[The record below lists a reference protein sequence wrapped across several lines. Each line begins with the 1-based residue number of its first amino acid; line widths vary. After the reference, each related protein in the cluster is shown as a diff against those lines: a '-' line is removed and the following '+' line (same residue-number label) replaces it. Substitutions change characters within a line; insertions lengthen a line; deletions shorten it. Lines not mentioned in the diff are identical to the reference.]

1 MNGGKVMWFIDPID
15 VNRDSLAFTG
25 ETMGL
30 SRNLNIEKD
39 LIYKYGARINNDII
53 YDNQC
58 ANELVPPNNSKSPG
72 LPWGFYPLLELQEHP
87 ITVNLDPI
95 KAEYVSSVTPVNLT
109 DKAVTKTVLLQSSIE
124 SKALMAPVRFNYG
137 FAFEQYKPDV
147 SNPQFASNPVAVLL
161 EGEFSSPFENRIS
174 DAFIEGSEFITKF
187 KSVPNK
193 MLVVSD
199 GDMINSSFTHFSN
212 GQKKISPIPLSVDRF
227 NVVTPNGAPKFN
239 YGNREFFLN
248 AVDYLLGDNS
258 LIGIRS
264 KTITLRMLDS
274 EKISK
279 ERSFWKFVNI
289 TFPLLFIVIFAVIQ
303 MLIRKRKY
311 SN

>member
-1 MNGGKVMWFIDPID
+1 MIQLK
-15 VNRDSLAFTG
+15 
-25 ETMGL
+25 
-30 SRNLNIEKD
+30 
-39 LIYKYGARINNDII
+39 
-53 YDNQC
+53 
-58 ANELVPPNNSKSPG
+58 
-72 LPWGFYPLLELQEHP
+72 
-87 ITVNLDPI
+87 
-95 KAEYVSSVTPVNLT
+95 
-109 DKAVTKTVLLQSSIE
+109 QSI
-124 SKALMAPVRFNYG
+124 
-137 FAFEQYKPDV
+137 Q
-147 SNPQFASNPVAVLL
+147 L

-174 DAFIEGSEFITKF
+174 DAFLEGADFKTKF

-199 GDMINSSFTHFSN
+199 GDMINSTYTHFKN
-212 GQKKISPIPLSVDRF
+212 GQKRIGQVPLGADRF

-239 YGNREFFLN
+239 YGNRDFFLN

-274 EKISK
+274 EKVSD

-289 TFPLLFIVIFAVIQ
+289 VFPLLFIAIFALIQ

-311 SN
+311 SK